1 MKKALWLSALACLLA
16 ATPARSADKAAID
29 GAVDRGIAA
38 LRGMQRADGSWVFN
52 SEMTSQASVGATAL
66 AALTLLECGVPSD
79 DPQVVSAA
87 RFIRSKVP
95 ELNFTYSIA
104 IALLFL
110 DRLGNSSDRPLI
122 ESLAARLVA
131 GQHARGDWAYLCPE
145 PVPAERR
152 RLSELVAGGSLPGA
166 DTNKSAAKP
175 GSEAR
180 EFHQR
185 KAQLAPANTRGD
197 PLLGRPDNS
206 TSLFAALALWVARRH
221 DLPVDRAIKLA
232 ESHFRESQHADGG
245 WPYEDQGRP
254 LPSTPTMTCAGA
266 LVIAFG
272 LGVTNE
278 RLAKEKNKTRELASD
293 GAVKRAL
300 QYLSPHVGVST
311 EQLPESPLAAL
322 AGRGGPGGP
331 GGGPGGG
338 GRGRRFGVGGGGRGR
353 GNSSGLPGN
362 AFYFLWS
369 IERVAV
375 CFDLQ
380 TIGKKDWYDWGS
392 TILVS
397 TQLNNGTW
405 EAEYTGAVDTSFA
418 LLFLRRANLASDLN
432 RLVGRVPDPGERVLK
447 AGQLGGGAKQEEP
460 KPANGTAEPTKPAD
474 TKPMPTEA
482 AKTTETAKSPE
493 EPTEPIKG
501 PATKSP
507 PTEVPRST
515 DTRPRP
521 AEPTKSMEKPPSAA
535 TPAAKLDD
543 SEAGKLAQALLAMSS
558 SRQPQEIERLRDQ
571 KGPDNTVALAL
582 ALPQLSSRMQ
592 QAARDALAQRLARM
606 SSKTLGNYLQDDEP
620 EIRRA
625 AVRVCV
631 DKGKKEFV
639 PRLIWL
645 LGDRQPAVA
654 RSAYAALKDLT
665 GQDFGPAADADDA
678 ARKRA
683 TDEWQAWWEKNGTT
697 DDNKSR

>member
-1 MKKALWLSALACLLA
+1 MKKAFWLAALVCMLA
-16 ATPARSADKAAID
+16 ATSVRSADKAAID
-29 GAVDRGIAA
+29 RALDRGIGA
-38 LRGMQRADGSWVFN
+38 LRGMQRADGSWVYN
-52 SEMTSQASVGATAL
+52 SEMSTQASVGATAL
-66 AALTLLECGVPSD
+66 AALTLLECGVPAD

-87 RFIRSKVP
+87 QFIRGKVP
-95 ELNFTYSIA
+95 EVNFTYSISL
-104 IALLFL
+104 ALLFL

-131 GQHARGDWAYLCPE
+131 GQHARGDWAYHCPE
-145 PVPAERR
+145 PVPAEKR
-152 RLSELVAGGSLPGA
+152 RLSELATRDSLPGG
-166 DTNKSAAKP
+166 DTNKSAPKP

-180 EFHQR
+180 EFQQR
-185 KAQLAPANTRGD
+185 RAQLAPVNTRGD
-197 PLLGRPDNS
+197 PILARPDNS
-206 TSLFAALALWVARRH
+206 NSLFAALALWVARRH
-221 DLPVDRAIKLA
+221 GLPVDRAIKLA
-232 ESHFRESQHADGG
+232 ESHFRESQHVDGG

-254 LPSTPTMTCAGA
+254 LPSTPTMTCAGT

-278 RLAKEKNKTRELASD
+278 RLAKEKNRTRELASD

-300 QYLSPHVGVST
+300 QYLSPHVGVSA

-322 AGRGGPGGP
+322 AG
-331 GGGPGGG
+331 GGGPGVG
-338 GRGRRFGVGGGGRGR
+338 GRGRRFGFGGGGRGR

-397 TQLNNGTW
+397 TQLTSGAW
-405 EAEYTGAVDTSFA
+405 EAEYAAGGVDTSFA

-432 RLVGRVPDPGERVLK
+432 RLVGRIPDPGERTLK
-447 AGQLGGGAKQEEP
+447 AGQPGSGIKQDEP
-460 KPANGTAEPTKPAD
+460 KLANGSAQPTKPAD
-474 TKPMPTEA
+474 TKAMPTEA
-482 AKTTETAKSPE
+482 TKTTEMVKSPE
-493 EPTEPIKG
+493 KPTEPTKS

-507 PTEVPRST
+507 PI
-515 DTRPRP
+515 DTKAVEER
-521 AEPTKSMEKPPSAA
+521 PSAA
-535 TPAAKLDD
+535 TPAPKFDD

-558 SRQPQEIERLRDQ
+558 IRQQQEIERLRDQ
-571 KGPDNTVALAL
+571 KGPDNTVALAI
-582 ALPQLSSRMQ
+582 AMPHLSSKMQ
-592 QAARDALAQRLARM
+592 QAARDALVQRLARM

-625 AVRVCV
+625 AVRVCD

-645 LGDRQPAVA
+645 LTDREPAVA
-654 RSAYAALKDLT
+654 RSAHAALKDLT

-683 TDEWQAWWEKNGTT
+683 TEEWQAWWKKNGTT
-697 DDNKSR
+697 DENKSRQ